1 MDNNYYNNSNNNNT
15 NSNSNY
21 NNNNNNNSNN
31 SNNNSSNQY
40 SDSFYSYNNQQNH
53 GNQNNTQNDSTA
65 SQAGGYGSTQSS
77 IYGGQN
83 NSHGSGYGTT
93 QNNSQSAN
101 YGSAQNYN
109 QSAGYGSTWNNSQ
122 SYGYGNQNG
131 NYGTYGSN
139 PKPEKKKKERKPGGF
154 GKQLAKCAALALVF
168 GLVAGGVMTGVNY
181 ASGKVLGTTNAGN
194 VQASL
199 TTGDDSTVQPTAISS
214 SYVAT
219 DVSDIV
225 DEVMPSIVAITNV
238 SQTEYQSFWGQSKT
252 YESTSCGSGIIVS
265 QDKEYLYV
273 ATNNHVVE
281 GANSLTVTFAND
293 DTVSAEI
300 KGTDPSTDL
309 AVVKVALSSIK
320 DDTMSA
326 IKVAT
331 LGSSDTLKVGES
343 CIAIGNALG
352 YGQSVTTGV
361 ISALNREVSVS
372 DSSSSTNYT
381 AELVQTDA
389 AINPGNSGGVLIN
402 MDGQVVGIN
411 NAKLEDTS
419 VEGMGYAIP
428 ITTAKTIL
436 TDLMNAGSVS
446 TKDAAFLGVVGRDIN
461 ESYSSALGIPSGIYV
476 SQVVSGSP
484 AEKAGISAGD
494 VIVKFEGNNVST
506 MSGLKEKLA
515 IKKANTKVKI
525 TFKRANQSGTYEE
538 KTVTVTLGKKSDFK
552 NVTTDNSSDS
562 SESDDSSNNGNSNG
576 NSNNGNNNGNSGNS
590 NGNSGNGGYGYDNGN
605 GGNSSDGYMNPYD
618 YFFGNNY

>member
-1 MDNNYYNNSNNNNT
+1 MDNNYYNNNN
-15 NSNSNY
+15 
-21 NNNNNNNSNN
+21 
-31 SNNNSSNQY
+31 NNNSSNQY

-65 SQAGGYGSTQSS
+65 FQAGGYGSTQSS

-93 QNNSQSAN
+93 QNNSQSTN
-101 YGSAQNYN
+101 YGSTQNYN
-109 QSAGYGSTWNNSQ
+109 QSAGYESIRNNSQSTGYGTNPNNSQSAGYGSTRNNSQ

-131 NYGTYGSN
+131 SYGTYGSNTGYQSNGANGTAYGSN

-381 AELVQTDA
+381 AELIQTDA
-389 AINPGNSGGVLIN
+389 AINPGNSGGALLNTAGEVI
-402 MDGQVVGIN
+402 GIN
-411 NAKLEDTS
+411 SVKYSDTS
-419 VEGMGYAIP
+419 VEGIGYAIP
-428 ITTAKTIL
+428 MDTAKPIIEEL
-436 TDLMNAGSVS
+436 I
-446 TKDAAFLGVVGRDIN
+446 TKEKVD
-461 ESYSSALGIPSGIYV
+461 ESNSAYLGIVGVDVTSDVAKTYNMPTGVYV
-476 SQVVSGSP
+476 AQVMEGAA
-484 AEKAGISAGD
+484 AEQAGIQKGDIITKFDGKDVTSMEELSSNMQYYAAGTTVD
-494 VIVKFEGNNVST
+494 VVIERSSNG
-506 MSGLKEKLA
+506 
-515 IKKANTKVKI
+515 
-525 TFKRANQSGTYEE
+525 QYEE
-538 KTVTVTLGKKSDFK
+538 QTISVTLGKK
-552 NVTTDNSSDS
+552 N
-562 SESDDSSNNGNSNG
+562 
-576 NSNNGNNNGNSGNS
+576 
-590 NGNSGNGGYGYDNGN
+590 
-605 GGNSSDGYMNPYD
+605 
-618 YFFGNNY
+618 

>member
-1 MDNNYYNNSNNNNT
+1 MDNNYYNNSNNSNNN

-21 NNNNNNNSNN
+21 NSNTD
-31 SNNNSSNQY
+31 NNNSSNQS
-40 SDSFYSYNNQQNH
+40 SDSFYSYNHQQNH

-83 NSHGSGYGTT
+83 SNYGAGYGNT

-101 YGSAQNYN
+101 YGSTRNNSQSTGYGTNPN
-109 QSAGYGSTWNNSQ
+109 NSQSAGYGSTRNNSQ

-131 NYGTYGSN
+131 NYGTYGGNTGYQSNGTNGNAYGSN
-139 PKPEKKKKERKPGGF
+139 PKPEKKKKERKLGGF

-381 AELVQTDA
+381 AELIQTDA
-389 AINPGNSGGVLIN
+389 AINPGNSGGALLNTAGEVI
-402 MDGQVVGIN
+402 GIN
-411 NAKLEDTS
+411 SVKYSDTS
-419 VEGMGYAIP
+419 VEGIGYAIP
-428 ITTAKTIL
+428 MDTAKPIIEEL
-436 TDLMNAGSVS
+436 I
-446 TKDAAFLGVVGRDIN
+446 TKEKVD
-461 ESYSSALGIPSGIYV
+461 ESNSAYLGIAGVDVTSDVAKTYNMPTGVYV
-476 SQVVSGSP
+476 AQVMEGAA
-484 AEKAGISAGD
+484 AEQAGIQKGDIITKFDGKDVTSMEELSSNMQYYAAGTTVD
-494 VIVKFEGNNVST
+494 VVIERSSNG
-506 MSGLKEKLA
+506 
-515 IKKANTKVKI
+515 
-525 TFKRANQSGTYEE
+525 QYEE
-538 KTVTVTLGKKSDFK
+538 QTISVTLGKK
-552 NVTTDNSSDS
+552 N
-562 SESDDSSNNGNSNG
+562 
-576 NSNNGNNNGNSGNS
+576 
-590 NGNSGNGGYGYDNGN
+590 
-605 GGNSSDGYMNPYD
+605 
-618 YFFGNNY
+618 

>member
-1 MDNNYYNNSNNNNT
+1 MDNNYYNNSNNSNNN

-21 NNNNNNNSNN
+21 NSNTD
-31 SNNNSSNQY
+31 NNNSSNQS

-53 GNQNNTQNDSTA
+53 GNQNNTQNNSTA

-83 NSHGSGYGTT
+83 SNYGAGYGNT

-101 YGSAQNYN
+101 YGSTQNYS
-109 QSAGYGSTWNNSQ
+109 QSAGYGSTRNNSQSTGYGTNPNNSQSAGYGSTRNNSQ
-122 SYGYGNQNG
+122 SYGYGNQKG
-131 NYGTYGSN
+131 NYGTYGNNTGYQSNGTNGNAYGSN

-381 AELVQTDA
+381 AELIQTDA
-389 AINPGNSGGVLIN
+389 AINPGNSGGALLNTAGEVI
-402 MDGQVVGIN
+402 GIN
-411 NAKLEDTS
+411 SVKYSDTS
-419 VEGMGYAIP
+419 VEGIGYAIP
-428 ITTAKTIL
+428 MDTAKPIIEEL
-436 TDLMNAGSVS
+436 I
-446 TKDAAFLGVVGRDIN
+446 TKEKVD
-461 ESYSSALGIPSGIYV
+461 ESNSAYLGIAGVDVTSDVAKTYNMPTGVYV
-476 SQVVSGSP
+476 AQVMEGAA
-484 AEKAGISAGD
+484 AEQAGIQKGDIITKFDGKDVTSMEELSSNMQYYAAGTTVD
-494 VIVKFEGNNVST
+494 VVIERSSNG
-506 MSGLKEKLA
+506 
-515 IKKANTKVKI
+515 
-525 TFKRANQSGTYEE
+525 QYEE
-538 KTVTVTLGKKSDFK
+538 QTISVTLGKK
-552 NVTTDNSSDS
+552 N
-562 SESDDSSNNGNSNG
+562 
-576 NSNNGNNNGNSGNS
+576 
-590 NGNSGNGGYGYDNGN
+590 
-605 GGNSSDGYMNPYD
+605 
-618 YFFGNNY
+618 

>member
-1 MDNNYYNNSNNNNT
+1 MDNNYYNNSNNSNNNNT

-21 NNNNNNNSNN
+21 NNNN
-31 SNNNSSNQY
+31 SNNNSSNQS

-65 SQAGGYGSTQSS
+65 FQAGGYGSTQSS

-93 QNNSQSAN
+93 QNNSQSTN
-101 YGSAQNYN
+101 YGSTQNYN
-109 QSAGYGSTWNNSQ
+109 QSAGYESIRNNSQSTGYGTNPNNSQSAGYGSTRNNSQ

-131 NYGTYGSN
+131 SYGTYGSNTGYQSNGANGTAYGSN

-381 AELVQTDA
+381 AELIQTDA
-389 AINPGNSGGVLIN
+389 AINPGNSGGALLNTAGEVI
-402 MDGQVVGIN
+402 GIN
-411 NAKLEDTS
+411 SVKYSDTS
-419 VEGMGYAIP
+419 VEGIGYAIP
-428 ITTAKTIL
+428 MDTAKPIIEEL
-436 TDLMNAGSVS
+436 I
-446 TKDAAFLGVVGRDIN
+446 TKEKVD
-461 ESYSSALGIPSGIYV
+461 ESNSAYLGITGVDVTGDVAKTYNMPTGVYV
-476 SQVVSGSP
+476 AQVMEGAA
-484 AEKAGISAGD
+484 AEQAGIQKGD
-494 VIVKFEGNNVST
+494 IITKFDGKDVTS
-506 MSGLKEKLA
+506 MEKLSYNMQYYA
-515 IKKANTKVKI
+515 A
-525 TFKRANQSGTYEE
+525 GTTVDVVIERSSNGQYEE
-538 KTVTVTLGKKSDFK
+538 QTISVTLGKK
-552 NVTTDNSSDS
+552 N
-562 SESDDSSNNGNSNG
+562 
-576 NSNNGNNNGNSGNS
+576 
-590 NGNSGNGGYGYDNGN
+590 
-605 GGNSSDGYMNPYD
+605 
-618 YFFGNNY
+618 

>member
-1 MDNNYYNNSNNNNT
+1 MDNNYYNNSNNSNNN

-21 NNNNNNNSNN
+21 NNNN
-31 SNNNSSNQY
+31 SNNNSSNQS

-101 YGSAQNYN
+101 YGSTQNYN
-109 QSAGYGSTWNNSQ
+109 QSAGYGSTRNNSQSTGYGTNPNNSQSAGYGSTRNNSQ

-131 NYGTYGSN
+131 NYGTYGNNTGYQSNGTNGTAYGSN

-265 QDKEYLYV
+265 QDNEYLYV

-381 AELVQTDA
+381 AELIQTDA
-389 AINPGNSGGVLIN
+389 AINPGNSGGALLNTAGEVI
-402 MDGQVVGIN
+402 GIN
-411 NAKLEDTS
+411 SVKYSDTS
-419 VEGMGYAIP
+419 VEGIGYAIP
-428 ITTAKTIL
+428 MDTAKPIIEEL
-436 TDLMNAGSVS
+436 I
-446 TKDAAFLGVVGRDIN
+446 TKEKVD
-461 ESYSSALGIPSGIYV
+461 ESNSAYLGIVGVDVTSDVAKTYNMPTGVYV
-476 SQVVSGSP
+476 AQVMEGAA
-484 AEKAGISAGD
+484 AEQAGIQKGDIITKFDGKDVTSMEELSSNMQYYAAGTTVD
-494 VIVKFEGNNVST
+494 VVIERSSNG
-506 MSGLKEKLA
+506 
-515 IKKANTKVKI
+515 
-525 TFKRANQSGTYEE
+525 QYEE
-538 KTVTVTLGKKSDFK
+538 QTISVTLGKK
-552 NVTTDNSSDS
+552 N
-562 SESDDSSNNGNSNG
+562 
-576 NSNNGNNNGNSGNS
+576 
-590 NGNSGNGGYGYDNGN
+590 
-605 GGNSSDGYMNPYD
+605 
-618 YFFGNNY
+618 

>member
-1 MDNNYYNNSNNNNT
+1 MDSKKLQRKGQIVMDNNYYNNNN
-15 NSNSNY
+15 
-21 NNNNNNNSNN
+21 NNNNNNNS
-31 SNNNSSNQY
+31 SNQS
-40 SDSFYSYNNQQNH
+40 SDSFYSYNHQQNN
-53 GNQNNTQNDSTA
+53 GNQNNAQNDSTG

-77 IYGGQN
+77 IYGSQS

-252 YESTSCGSGIIVS
+252 YESASCGSGIIVS

-381 AELVQTDA
+381 AELIQTDA
-389 AINPGNSGGVLIN
+389 AINPGNSGGALLNTAGEVI
-402 MDGQVVGIN
+402 GIN
-411 NAKLEDTS
+411 SVKYSDTS
-419 VEGMGYAIP
+419 VEGIGYAIP
-428 ITTAKTIL
+428 MDTAKPIIEELIT
-436 TDLMNAGSVS
+436 
-446 TKDAAFLGVVGRDIN
+446 N
-461 ESYSSALGIPSGIYV
+461 EKVDESNSAYLGIAGVDVTSDVAKTYNMPTGVYV
-476 SQVVSGSP
+476 AQVMEGAA
-484 AEKAGISAGD
+484 AEQAGIQKGD
-494 VIVKFEGNNVST
+494 IITKFDGKDVTS
-506 MSGLKEKLA
+506 MEKLSYNMQYYA
-515 IKKANTKVKI
+515 A
-525 TFKRANQSGTYEE
+525 GTTVDVVIERSSNGQYEE
-538 KTVTVTLGKKSDFK
+538 QTISVTLGKK
-552 NVTTDNSSDS
+552 N
-562 SESDDSSNNGNSNG
+562 
-576 NSNNGNNNGNSGNS
+576 
-590 NGNSGNGGYGYDNGN
+590 
-605 GGNSSDGYMNPYD
+605 
-618 YFFGNNY
+618 

>member
-21 NNNNNNNSNN
+21 NNNNSNN

-77 IYGGQN
+77 IYGSQS

-139 PKPEKKKKERKPGGF
+139 PKPEKKKRERKPGEF

-181 ASGKVLGTTNAGN
+181 ASGKIFGTTNASN

-265 QDKEYLYV
+265 QDNEYLYV

-320 DDTMSA
+320 DDTMSE

-381 AELVQTDA
+381 AELIQTDA
-389 AINPGNSGGVLIN
+389 AINPGNSGGALLNTAGEVI
-402 MDGQVVGIN
+402 GIN
-411 NAKLEDTS
+411 SVKYSDTS
-419 VEGMGYAIP
+419 VEGIGYAIP
-428 ITTAKTIL
+428 MDTAKPIIEEL
-436 TDLMNAGSVS
+436 I
-446 TKDAAFLGVVGRDIN
+446 TKEKVD
-461 ESYSSALGIPSGIYV
+461 ESNSAYLGIAGVDVTSDVAKTYNMPTGVYV
-476 SQVVSGSP
+476 AQVMEGAA
-484 AEKAGISAGD
+484 AEQAGIQKGDIITKFDGKDVTSMEELSSNMQYYVAGTTVD
-494 VIVKFEGNNVST
+494 VVIERSSNG
-506 MSGLKEKLA
+506 
-515 IKKANTKVKI
+515 
-525 TFKRANQSGTYEE
+525 QYEE
-538 KTVTVTLGKKSDFK
+538 QTISVTLGKK
-552 NVTTDNSSDS
+552 N
-562 SESDDSSNNGNSNG
+562 
-576 NSNNGNNNGNSGNS
+576 
-590 NGNSGNGGYGYDNGN
+590 
-605 GGNSSDGYMNPYD
+605 
-618 YFFGNNY
+618 

>member
-21 NNNNNNNSNN
+21 NNNNSNN

-93 QNNSQSAN
+93 QNNSQSTG
-101 YGSAQNYN
+101 YGNAQSNN
-109 QSAGYGSTWNNSQ
+109 QSTGYGSTQSNNQ
-122 SYGYGNQNG
+122 SYGYGSTQNNQQSAGYENTKSNQQNTGYGTTQNNQQSTGYGNQNS
-131 NYGTYGSN
+131 NYGTYGSNTSYQSYAYGSN

-181 ASGKVLGTTNAGN
+181 ASGKIFGTTNASN

-219 DVSDIV
+219 DVV

-265 QDKEYLYV
+265 QDNEYLYV

-320 DDTMSA
+320 DDTMSE

-381 AELVQTDA
+381 AELIQTDA
-389 AINPGNSGGVLIN
+389 AINPGNSGGALLNTAGEVI
-402 MDGQVVGIN
+402 GIN
-411 NAKLEDTS
+411 SVKYSDTS
-419 VEGMGYAIP
+419 VEGIGYAIP
-428 ITTAKTIL
+428 MDTAKPIIEEL
-436 TDLMNAGSVS
+436 I
-446 TKDAAFLGVVGRDIN
+446 TKEKVD
-461 ESYSSALGIPSGIYV
+461 ESNSAYLGITGVDVTSDVAKTYNMPTGVYV
-476 SQVVSGSP
+476 AQVMEGAA
-484 AEKAGISAGD
+484 AEQAGIQKGDIITKFDGKDVTSMEELSYNMQYYAAGTTVD
-494 VIVKFEGNNVST
+494 VVIERSSNG
-506 MSGLKEKLA
+506 
-515 IKKANTKVKI
+515 
-525 TFKRANQSGTYEE
+525 QYEE
-538 KTVTVTLGKKSDFK
+538 QTISVTLGKK
-552 NVTTDNSSDS
+552 N
-562 SESDDSSNNGNSNG
+562 
-576 NSNNGNNNGNSGNS
+576 
-590 NGNSGNGGYGYDNGN
+590 
-605 GGNSSDGYMNPYD
+605 
-618 YFFGNNY
+618 